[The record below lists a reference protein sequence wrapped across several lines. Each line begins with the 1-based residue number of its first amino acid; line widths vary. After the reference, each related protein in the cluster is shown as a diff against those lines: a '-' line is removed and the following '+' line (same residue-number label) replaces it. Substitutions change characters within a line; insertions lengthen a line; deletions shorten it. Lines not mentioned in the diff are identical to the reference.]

1 MPIVNFPGTSETATT
16 AQHRPRTRTVQRLQ
30 QGGAQP
36 ASPSEPLYD
45 SANGPSG
52 SLPTPLGNMPA
63 LSQTHPYST
72 ILISLEET
80 HLPKGNGSGRT
91 RTCNPRIWSPVLYP
105 IRATDPPLSHLYF
118 FMRGMRATDRAKFP
132 SNKFIGSELLILGCG
147 IVFVFAPLTGKS
159 NKISHNNF
167 SLLLLQDFGDN
178 PRTHRAAALP
188 NRKPQP
194 LIHRNR
200 GQ

>member
-105 IRATDPPLSHLYF
+105 IRATDPH
-118 FMRGMRATDRAKFP
+118 AQ
-132 SNKFIGSELLILGCG
+132 E
-147 IVFVFAPLTGKS
+147 V
-159 NKISHNNF
+159 
-167 SLLLLQDFGDN
+167 LLQDFSDDASA
-178 PRTHRAAALP
+178 HRATPLP

-194 LIHRNR
+194 LVHRYR
-200 GQ
+200 RQQRHRHLRVVPRHHHLCPSR